1 MIPKR
6 YEDAKW
12 EDVPESIKALVT
24 KITETRRGIYI
35 HGEVGSG
42 KTHVAYAIK
51 KWWDGREGIFRPS
64 IFWNTAELIREIKL
78 DFDRQPVDKTRVE
91 EGMIGREKQPLL
103 FLDDIGA
110 EKMTDFVAET
120 FYLIVNDRYVHVR
133 PVIYTS
139 NLSIEELAERTGD
152 RIASRI
158 AESCD
163 IIKLKGG
170 DRRLS

>member
-6 YEDAKW
+6 YQTAKW
-12 EDVPESIKALVT
+12 EDVPDNVRTLFWDIRK
-24 KITETRRGIYI
+24 TRRGIYL
-35 HGEVGSG
+35 HGDVGCG
-42 KTHVAYAIK
+42 KTHAAYAMK
-51 KWWDGREGIFRPS
+51 MWWDNHVTRPA

-78 DFDRQPVDKTRVE
+78 DFERQPMDKKRIE
-91 EGMIGREKQPLL
+91 EGLIGEEKQPLL

-120 FYLIVNDRYVHVR
+120 FYLIINDHYVHMR
-133 PVIYTS
+133 PIIFTS
-139 NLSIEELAERTGD
+139 NLGIDELADRVGD
-152 RIASRI
+152 RTASRI

-163 IIKLKGG
+163 IIHLKGG